1 LAVTIIH
8 SPENLKS
15 LTDATADPNEPAGSE
30 GRPWSIGRHPEGAV
44 KKSSKDSSVG
54 KSQLPDD
61 ESVDK
66 PHSENA
72 DTPLEDRIQAIL
84 TKRMVGDDR
93 RIESV
98 YCWFR

>member
-1 LAVTIIH
+1 MIH
-8 SPENLKS
+8 LPEKSLS

-44 KKSSKDSSVG
+44 KKPSKDSSIG
-54 KSQLPDD
+54 KNQLPDD

-72 DTPLEDRIQAIL
+72 DPRLEDRIQAIL
-84 TKRMVGDDR
+84 TKRMAGDDR
-93 RIESV
+93 RIESI